1 MIQRKDYLMLQIEAI
16 TRLLARIR
24 GMQDDPSQ
32 PQRELHAQ
40 FLQCFDI
47 LRLDE
52 GELLALPAEELVA
65 RVGREEL
72 LVRLAELLRLYARSS
87 PDPRYAALADEVARI
102 VRGRGVLDLNDY
114 L

>member
-1 MIQRKDYLMLQIEAI
+1 MIRRKDYLMLQIEAI

-24 GMQDDPSQ
+24 RVQDDPSQ
-32 PQRELHAQ
+32 PERELHAQ

-47 LRLDE
+47 LQLDE
-52 GELLALPAEELVA
+52 GELLALPPEELVG

-72 LVRLAELLRLYARSS
+72 LVHLPELLRLYARSY
-87 PDPRYAALADEVARI
+87 PETRYAALADEVARI
-102 VRGRGVLDLNDY
+102 VRGRGILDLNDY